1 MNLFEEYTWRGIV
14 HTATEE
20 TEETLTDGKV
30 NAYIGF
36 DPTAK
41 SLHIGSL
48 LPMMNLARLQRF
60 GHTPIAI
67 VGGGTGLI
75 GDPSGKT
82 AERQILSK
90 EKIEENL
97 IGIRAQLS
105 HLLDFDAK
113 FNPALMINNADWLT
127 TISITDFLRDIGKYF
142 TVNFLLAK
150 ETIKRRLDQQ
160 DGISFTE
167 FSYLLLQAFDYLM
180 LYDKYNCTL
189 QMGGSDQWGN
199 ITSGIDLI
207 RKLRQGKAHGLVFPL
222 VTTSTG
228 TKFGKTEAGT
238 IWLDPQMTSPFRFY
252 QFWLNTDDRD
262 VINYLKYFT
271 WLNQDR
277 IDELEA
283 SLEEN
288 PGQRAA
294 HKTLAEEVT
303 KMVHGETELSKAE
316 NATKILFGS
325 EIVDVTVENLFEIF
339 TDVPSTSV
347 SKETLLGDG
356 VELTELLQSA
366 GITGSKG
373 EAKRLIKA
381 GGIYI
386 NNRRINEVDRKLS
399 KDDWIEGKVVIIR
412 RGRKNYHLINI
423 ED

>member
-1 MNLFEEYTWRGIV
+1 MS
-14 HTATEE
+14 EE